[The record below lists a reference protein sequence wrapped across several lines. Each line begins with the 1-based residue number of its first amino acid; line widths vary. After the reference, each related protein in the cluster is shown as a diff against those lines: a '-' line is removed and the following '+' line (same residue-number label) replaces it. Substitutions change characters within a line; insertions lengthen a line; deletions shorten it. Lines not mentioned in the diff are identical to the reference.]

1 MIPAFNPALLKR
13 WFLKIQPISLWIF
26 AVFATVGLV
35 DALYLSP
42 PDYLHGELVRILY
55 VHVPAAWL
63 AVAIY
68 GAMGVCS
75 FTSLVLRSPFYSL
88 CAQSLALPG
97 CILTVICM
105 LTGALWGKPAW
116 GTWWVWDARLTSV
129 VILFFLYIG
138 YLNFCDGALNK
149 AASVLNVVGLINLPI
164 IKWSVDW
171 WFTLHQPSSFS
182 LTQKPAIATEMLIP
196 LLLMTVAFSAWSLT
210 LFTSRFSSIL
220 QRFQRANH
228 D

>member
-1 MIPAFNPALLKR
+1 MSPLSLKR
-13 WFLKIQPISLWIF
+13 WITKIYPATLWTFALFSL
-26 AVFATVGLV
+26 AGLV
-35 DALYLSP
+35 DALYISP

-63 AVAIY
+63 SLSIY
-68 GAMGVCS
+68 GAMGLCS
-75 FTSLVLRSPFYSL
+75 FTSIVLRSPFYSL

-97 CILTVICM
+97 CILTAICIA
-105 LTGALWGKPAW
+105 TGSIWGKPAW

-129 VILFFLYIG
+129 VVLFFLYIG
-138 YLNFCDGALNK
+138 YLNFCDNGPNK
-149 AASVLNVVGLINLPI
+149 AASVLNIVGLVNLPI

-196 LLLMTVAFSAWSLT
+196 LLLMTVAFAAWSLAI
-210 LFTSRFSSIL
+210 FSRQLTKLL
-220 QRFQRANH
+220 QNFQRNNYG
-228 D
+228 